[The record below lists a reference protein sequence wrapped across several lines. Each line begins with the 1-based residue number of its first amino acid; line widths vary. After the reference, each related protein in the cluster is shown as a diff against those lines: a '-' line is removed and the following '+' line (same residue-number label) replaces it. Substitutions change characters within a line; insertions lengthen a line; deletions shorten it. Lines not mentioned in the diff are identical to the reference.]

1 MEVLHKRISDYCAT
15 LATIHKNVSS
25 LHSAPI
31 SLSLSQWVYRNA
43 IKILNASASNSKAST
58 AKPTYHTLHRPPS
71 RIILQSTPFNMAN
84 EDEGGRRSRN
94 NYLWSPS
101 SASAPITHILHFAAA
116 FFLCLARVSGDV
128 LWTISPVG

>member
-1 MEVLHKRISDYCAT
+1 MDRISVE
-15 LATIHKNVSS
+15 KNSFQCR
-25 LHSAPI
+25 LCNMRRA
-31 SLSLSQWVYRNA
+31 SQKHFTSPFDRLGVYRNA
-43 IKILNASASNSKAST
+43 IKILNASAIKSKAST
-58 AKPTYHTLHRPPS
+58 MAKPTYHTLHRPPS

-84 EDEGGRRSRN
+84 EDAGGNRSRN
-94 NYLWSPS
+94 IYLWSPS